1 MTNPTIVVVP
11 GAWQKPTFFENFCQ
25 KLRDAGY
32 PTEQVVLPSV
42 GGHELPLAGLPEDV
56 AAVQAVLAR
65 LTQQGKR
72 VILLGH
78 SSGGAVASN
87 AAEGFDV
94 DGIIYTTAFAVPKGV
109 CMMDLMGG
117 KPLHWMDVQ
126 GDRVYG
132 KPELLPEVAFND
144 LDAEAQSKWAKE
156 LTHQSAALYAVPS
169 NYEPWTNGV
178 PCGYIFCTDDNA
190 LPLSLQ
196 QQMAAMLNPGPAV
209 ASLKAGHC
217 PHVSMPD
224 DFVRAVR
231 DVQQKLPRKGQ

>member
-32 PTEQVVLPSV
+32 PTKQVVLPSV
-42 GGHELPLAGLPEDV
+42 GGNDLPLAGLPEDV

-65 LTQQGKR
+65 LAQQGKR

-126 GDRVYG
+126 VGVHRFDLACHEEKMLTSVRRVI
-132 KPELLPEVAFND
+132 ECMES
-144 LDAEAQSKWAKE
+144 QSCCPKW
-156 LTHQSAALYAVPS
+156 PS
-169 NYEPWTNGV
+169 TTWMPRPSRNG
-178 PCGYIFCTDDNA
+178 
-190 LPLSLQ
+190 
-196 QQMAAMLNPGPAV
+196 
-209 ASLKAGHC
+209 
-217 PHVSMPD
+217 
-224 DFVRAVR
+224 
-231 DVQQKLPRKGQ
+231 PRS